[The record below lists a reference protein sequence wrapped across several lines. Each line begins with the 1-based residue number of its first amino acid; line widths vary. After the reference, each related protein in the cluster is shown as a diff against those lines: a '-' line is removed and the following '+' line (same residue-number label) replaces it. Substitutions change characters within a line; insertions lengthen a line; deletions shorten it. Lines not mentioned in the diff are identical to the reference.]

1 MQRRVHIVVSGRV
14 QGVGYRASAC
24 DKAKSLGITG
34 WVRNLPEGTVE
45 ILAEGDEPSI
55 AAFINWCR
63 NGPRWARIDD
73 VQVSDEVSK
82 EDSSGY
88 SVFIIK

>member
-73 VQVSDEVSK
+73 VQVSDEVRK

>member
-34 WVRNLPEGTVE
+34 WVRNLPEGAVE
-45 ILAEGDEPSI
+45 ILAEGDKPSME
-55 AAFINWCR
+55 AFIDWCAS
-63 NGPRWARIDD
+63 GPRWARVDD
-73 VQVSDEVSK
+73 VQVSDEMPK
-82 EDSSGY
+82 GDSSSY